1 MGGGLAQRAPGGRGL
16 AGRRSALRSTAA
28 LCALALVAALWLP
41 GCASKPSAGF
51 YHSVRA
57 GENLYRIGLRY
68 GVHHSVLRR
77 VNKIPDETRLRVGT
91 RLWIP
96 QSNSKRGRASREAQ
110 LAQARSDAQRQATR
124 EARLHFKWPLRGR
137 LTSRFGTRKG
147 RPHEGIDVA
156 APRGSSVR
164 AAEAGKVI
172 HAGRL
177 GAYGRCVIVKHAG
190 HYRSVYAHATK
201 TLVRKGEFV
210 DRGSGS
216 RQWGQRAGP
225 PVRTYTSRSAGAR
238 PRATPCYIFP
248 DPRAVA
254 VAAFRKGPQ
263 S

>member
-1 MGGGLAQRAPGGRGL
+1 MGGGLAQRGAGACGL
-16 AGRRSALRSTAA
+16 AGGRSALRSLAA
-28 LCALALVAALWLP
+28 LCALALAAALWLP
-41 GCASKPSAGF
+41 GCASRPSGGF

-96 QSNSKRGRASREAQ
+96 QSGSRRGRASREAQ
-110 LAQARSDAQRQATR
+110 LRQARAAARYQATK
-124 EARLHFKWPLRGR
+124 EARLDFMWPLRGR
-137 LTSRFGTRKG
+137 LTSSFGVRGG

-172 HAGRL
+172 HSGRL

-201 TLVRKGEFV
+201 TLVRKGQFV
-210 DRGSGS
+210 DRGQQIATVGS
-216 RQWGQRAGP
+216 TG
-225 PVRTYTSRSAGAR
+225 
-238 PRATPCYIFP
+238 RATGPHLHFEIRRREAP
-248 DPRAVA
+248 RDPMLYL
-254 VAAFRKGPQ
+254 P
-263 S
+263 